1 MAIKDITSSDELA
14 LFRELFS
21 KDGGFAQFGEIFQL
35 NLILDANTI
44 LSEIRWHCAKREKQH
59 ARTSLLESI
68 NSSVIVAHAPIFLKK
83 EVISNIPKIASE
95 IGVDAEFLVKFWE
108 EYEKNIN
115 FIDSGGPGDSDIDP
129 KDVPYSRLHEATG
142 YPIATRDSDLSK
154 MGAKIVEIEV
164 STLTRD
170 YSRNAAVQY
179 KIAMAGIGTVYI
191 SQALIRSAV
200 AVIKSLVQNVSKVP
214 AWAWLLLI
222 GGCIWAWSYPA
233 FRSWLSRLVESLP
246 ENSKALG
253 STLLV
258 EISNLGI
265 EYIESAEE
273 ANRIREK
280 ISKKYDV

>member
-1 MAIKDITSSDELA
+1 MAFKDITTSDDLC
-14 LFRELFS
+14 LLRELFS

-44 LSEIRWHCAKREKQH
+44 LSEIRWLCAKREKQH

-68 NSSVIVAHAPIFLKK
+68 DSTVIVAHAPTFLKE
-83 EVISNIPKIASE
+83 EVISHIPKIASE
-95 IGVDAEFLVKFWE
+95 IGVNSELLITHWE
-108 EYEKNIN
+108 EFEKKIT
-115 FIDSGGPGDSDIDP
+115 FTDSGGPGDSEIDP
-129 KDVPYSRLHEATG
+129 KDIPYSRLHEATG
-142 YPIATRDSDLSK
+142 FPIATRDRDLAE
-154 MGAKIVEIEV
+154 MGAKIVEIEI

-179 KIAMAGIGTVYI
+179 KIALAGIGTIFI
-191 SQALIRSAV
+191 SQALIRSAI
-200 AVIKSLVQNVSKVP
+200 AVIRSLAQKVSRVP

-233 FRSWLSRLVESLP
+233 FRSWLSRIVESLP
-246 ENSKALG
+246 EDSKALG
-253 STLLV
+253 SVLLV

-273 ANRIREK
+273 ASRIREI
-280 ISKKYDV
+280 ISKEYDI